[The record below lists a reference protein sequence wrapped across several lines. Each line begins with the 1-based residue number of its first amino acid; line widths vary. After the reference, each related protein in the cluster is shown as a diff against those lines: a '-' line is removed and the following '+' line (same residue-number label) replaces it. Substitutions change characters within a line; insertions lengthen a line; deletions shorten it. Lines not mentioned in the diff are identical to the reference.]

1 MNINRRGF
9 LKNVAGLGAMVAL
22 PSSAILAKVKT
33 TGTGAGLVKGKVQ
46 SAGKPLANVAVSDG
60 YTVVISDKKGSY
72 SMPLHSEAEFVF
84 VSIPAGYNIPNEKGL
99 ARFYKPLV
107 KQQDNQTADFEL
119 QKNTVDDNHHALI
132 VWADTQMVKDKDA
145 ETLITVSAPDTAAM
159 IKSLGNIP
167 VHGITVGDLVHDRF
181 DLFDDY
187 ARAVE
192 VTGVPFFQAIGNH
205 DMDYTARTDDQSES
219 KYKSLFGPAYYS
231 FNRGKVHYV
240 VLDDVFFIGKG
251 HNYIG
256 YITETQLRWLEQDL
270 SHVPHGSSVIVS
282 LHIPTNT
289 GAAERNGV
297 KKEEPGSV
305 VSNREHLYKIL
316 QPYKVHIMSGHTHW
330 NENWETDNMM
340 EHNHGTVCG
349 AWWREQN
356 MAADGTPNG
365 YAVYE
370 IKGDEINWF
379 YKSTGKSADHQMTL
393 YTPGRSK
400 TKPQAVIANVWNWDK
415 KWRVEYFEDGI
426 SKGTM
431 EQIRCQDPAV
441 VEAYPEHM
449 HVLSDHFFAF
459 TPSVG
464 AKEVIVKA
472 TDRFGKVYQEKIKLV

>member
-9 LKNVAGLGAMVAL
+9 LKNVASIGAMVAL
-22 PSSAILAKVKT
+22 PSSAILANTKAA
-33 TGTGAGLVKGKVQ
+33 GTGLVKGRVH
-46 SAGKPLANVAVSDG
+46 SAGKPLANVPVTDG
-60 YTVVISDKKGSY
+60 YTVVTTDKKGNY
-72 SMPLHSEAEFVF
+72 SIPLHSDAEFVF
-84 VSIPAGYNIPNEKGL
+84 ISIPAGYTIPNEKGL
-99 ARFYKPLV
+99 ARFYKPLT
-107 KQQDNQTADFEL
+107 KQQENQTADFEL
-119 QKNTVDDNHHALI
+119 QKSALDDNHHALI

-205 DMDYTARTDDQSES
+205 DMDYAARTDDQSES

-231 FNRGKVHYV
+231 FNRGKIHYV

-270 SHVPHGSSVIVS
+270 NLVPKGSTVIVS

-305 VSNREHLYKIL
+305 VSNREHLYKLL

-370 IKGDEINWF
+370 IKGDDINWF
-379 YKSTGKSADHQMTL
+379 YKSTGKPVDHQMTL

-400 TKPQAVIANVWNWDK
+400 AKPQAVIANVWNWDK
-415 KWRVEYFEDGI
+415 KWKVECFEDGV
-426 SKGTM
+426 SKGVM
-431 EQIRCQDPAV
+431 EQIRCSDPAV

-449 HVLSDHFFAF
+449 HVLSDHFFAL
-459 TPSVG
+459 TPSPG
-464 AKEVIVKA
+464 TKEITVKA